1 LVNNVIDESRLANDN
16 EIDLTSEITI
26 TPMTIDNSVTVVPS
40 HQFCIPQTYKFIRF
54 RLRYGYSFRQLHRL
68 IQITLR
74 SIGKFGAENDPQ
86 AFWKYRTCAPVEK
99 TAGICPLSTVIL
111 LSPSASYQRLTLF
124 HKLDTLTHHVNRI
137 INKWSYF
144 TTNYNSID
152 YNFSPSTLEKLT
164 LWPLDDNQDSRDV
177 TPVLDTD
184 LILYPKIDDT
194 IVQTL
199 NFLRDFRFSGED
211 LDISNVTA
219 EQVFNNLAINL
230 DTTNSLIDRLVATA
244 EKLTI
249 GLFPEMLF
257 PFATWVEKWLKIQG
271 VPTEYQKEQERKL
284 MYFVSSLPLTAIK
297 LSPECTPLAQ
307 LSTIH
312 EKCVLD
318 AVTLAPWLDSM
329 QILQEYDLKPFP
341 FPLENNW
348 FRVSLSEKR
357 IYRWDDKLYY
367 LKPDDD
373 LHCLSSTSVNVCKY
387 CTATDA
393 LPDLQNGCI
402 KSILERKS
410 LIGICPVTQLEE
422 GEEKDEMQIIPHEQN
437 TEIVISKGQPS
448 SIIEECTGRDTP
460 ISIPAAARILLNFTC
475 AAIKM
480 INAPRL
486 KELSPLLNI
495 VNVPIQMA
503 PTEDPIGKK
512 EERRRFP
519 YFNKTTVIQH
529 AKDGYKF
536 MYREFLTLRDHFN
549 EHGYLYFLS
558 VMILVCALIWIFLV
572 LSMIRKCR
580 EKCRNRQR
588 HGLRMSRDSS
598 YRSRRRFSEN
608 DAELHG
614 PATNLLLEHVGPPR
628 QPIVHDLPAT

>member
-1 LVNNVIDESRLANDN
+1 MNNVIDKTRLANDK
-16 EIDLTSEITI
+16 EIDLTSEITV
-26 TPMTIDNSVTVVPS
+26 TPLMIDNSVTVVPS
-40 HQFCIPQTYKFIRF
+40 NQFCIPQTYKFIRF
-54 RLRYGYSFRQLHRL
+54 RIRYGYSFCQLHRL
-68 IQITLR
+68 IQITLK

-86 AFWKYRTCAPVEK
+86 AFWKYRTCVPSEK
-99 TAGICPLSTVIL
+99 SAGICPLSSIVL

-144 TTNYNSID
+144 TTSYNSID
-152 YNFSPSTLEKLT
+152 YNLSPLALDKLT
-164 LWPLDDNQDSRDV
+164 SWPLGDTEDSQEV
-177 TPVLDTD
+177 TPQLDTD

-211 LDISNVTA
+211 LDISNITA

-271 VPTEYQKEQERKL
+271 VPTDHQKEQERKL

-297 LSPECTPLAQ
+297 LSSECTPLAQ
-307 LSTIH
+307 ISTIH

-318 AVTLAPWLDSM
+318 AVTLAPWLESM

-341 FPLENNW
+341 FPLENKW
-348 FRVSLSEKR
+348 FKVSLNEKR

-387 CTATDA
+387 CTAMDA

-410 LIGICPVTQLEE
+410 LIGSCPVTQLEE

-460 ISIPAAARILLNFTC
+460 ISIPAAAQILLNFTC
-475 AAIKM
+475 TAIKM

-495 VNVPIQMA
+495 VNVPFIMA
-503 PTEDPIGKK
+503 STENPLEEK
-512 EERRRFP
+512 EERRQFP

-529 AKDGYKF
+529 VKDSYKF
-536 MYREFLTLRDHFN
+536 MHRELTVLRDHFD
-549 EHGYLYFLS
+549 EHGYLYLLS
-558 VMILVCALIWIFLV
+558 LMIVVCALIWIFIV
-572 LSMIRKCR
+572 LSMMKKCR
-580 EKCRNRQR
+580 EKCRIQR
-588 HGLRMSRDSS
+588 RHNPGLSRDSS

-608 DAELHG
+608 DADPHG
-614 PATNLLLEHVGPPR
+614 PTTSLLLEHVGPLR